1 MSKRLFER
9 GLKWRKNRNEK
20 VKALRKQLQKEDGK
34 GTMRFS
40 WDSSEVGEHIQ
51 SYWEYNRL
59 VGESDGGVL
68 LSEKEYSDIKKLAL
82 KASKNR
88 IFVV

>member
-20 VKALRKQLQKEDGK
+20 VKAMRKQLQKEGK
-34 GTMRFS
+34 ESMTFS
-40 WDSSEVGEHIQ
+40 WDKQEVGEHIQ

-68 LSEKEYSDIKKLAL
+68 LSEQEYRDVQKLAM

-88 IFVV
+88 LFVV